1 MKKITKKTKEKENNK
16 NKNRQNYY
24 RFIIRISTL
33 ETK

>member
-24 RFIIRISTL
+24 GFIIRISML

>member
-1 MKKITKKTKEKENNK
+1 MKKIIKKTKEKENNK

-24 RFIIRISTL
+24 GFIIRISTL